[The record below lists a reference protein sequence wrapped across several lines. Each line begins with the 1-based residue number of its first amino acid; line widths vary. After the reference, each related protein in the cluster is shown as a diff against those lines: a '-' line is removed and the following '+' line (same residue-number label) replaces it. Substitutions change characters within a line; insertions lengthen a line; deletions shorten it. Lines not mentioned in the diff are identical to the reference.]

1 MINMRSMNCY
11 KCSRIVSVCVSVFVS
26 KTKCDDNYTDYQCV
40 MRLFTSIFNIRRIEG
55 QFEASDLLWLVELF
69 LKLVVLIH
77 GNEI

>member
-26 KTKCDDNYTDYQCV
+26 KTKCDDNYTDCQYV
-40 MRLFTSIFNIRRIEG
+40 MRLFASVFNIRRIEG

>member
-26 KTKCDDNYTDYQCV
+26 KTKCDDNYTDCQCV
-40 MRLFTSIFNIRRIEG
+40 MCLFDPIFNIRWIEV

-77 GNEI
+77 RNEI